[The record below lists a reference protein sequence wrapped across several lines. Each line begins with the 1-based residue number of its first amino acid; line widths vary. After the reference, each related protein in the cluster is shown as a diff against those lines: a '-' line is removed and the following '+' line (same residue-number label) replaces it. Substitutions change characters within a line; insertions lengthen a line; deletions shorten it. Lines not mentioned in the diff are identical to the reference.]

1 MKIKWYGHAAF
12 KVTTDSG
19 VCVIIDPYQSGA
31 FGGALSY
38 GKITDAAD
46 IVLTSHDH
54 DDHNY
59 RGDIKGEYK
68 HINKE
73 GAYEEN
79 GVTIKAFPC
88 FHDPSEGKER
98 GKNLIFVIEAD
109 GLRLAHMGDLG
120 HILTNDIAE
129 KLGSIDVI
137 LLPVGGF
144 YTIDADEAG
153 KVMREINPKVTIP
166 MHFKTPKC
174 DFPIAGVE
182 AFTSEKKSVKMVN
195 AYEIEVTKESLPK
208 EPEIVVM
215 QYAL

>member
-1 MKIKWYGHAAF
+1 MIRPK
-12 KVTTDSG
+12 
-19 VCVIIDPYQSGA
+19 
-31 FGGALSY
+31 
-38 GKITDAAD
+38 
-46 IVLTSHDH
+46 
-54 DDHNY
+54 
-59 RGDIKGEYK
+59 
-68 HINKE
+68 
-73 GAYEEN
+73 
-79 GVTIKAFPC
+79 
-88 FHDPSEGKER
+88 GKER

-109 GLRLAHMGDLG
+109 GLRLAHMGDPG
-120 HILTNDIAE
+120 HILTKDIAE

-153 KVMREINPKVTIP
+153 KVMREINPKITIP